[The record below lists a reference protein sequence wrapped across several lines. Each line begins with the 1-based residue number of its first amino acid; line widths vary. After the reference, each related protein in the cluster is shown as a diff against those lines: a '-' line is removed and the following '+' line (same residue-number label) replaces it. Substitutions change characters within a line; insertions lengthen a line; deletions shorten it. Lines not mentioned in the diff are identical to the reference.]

1 MILTMILAFSDEDL
15 YYFKEVTKEG
25 GMSWAAEKLNM
36 ATQTIS
42 LQVYAPDEVLESVY
56 DLP

>member
-15 YYFKEVTKEG
+15 YYFKEVTEEG

-36 ATQTIS
+36 AKQTIS
-42 LQVYAPDEVLESVY
+42 FAGVCAGRGLSD
-56 DLP
+56 D